1 MLESEEELA
10 PSKKLVRACN
20 GDLWLVRKGEI
31 PEKVHSNDPN
41 RQPHDPRLVEILNE
55 TDGNLADH
63 FECPN
68 PGVKV
73 QIAVVDFESP

>member
-1 MLESEEELA
+1 MAESEAE
-10 PSKKLVRACN
+10 KILVRAPN
-20 GDLWLVRKGEI
+20 GDFWLIGKGAI

-73 QIAVVDFESP
+73 QIAVVDFDAPN

>member
-1 MLESEEELA
+1 MVESEAE
-10 PSKKLVRACN
+10 KILVRACN
-20 GDLWLVRKGEI
+20 GDLWLVGKGAI

-41 RQPHDPRLVEILNE
+41 GQPHDPRLVEILNE

-73 QIAVVDFESP
+73 QIAVVDF